1 MRAPGRSSPGLLV
14 PLVLAAACASL
25 AATRGAPAD
34 FAQVKARGALRV
46 LAAHDENWFSLE
58 AQGPAGFEREVL
70 EGYARLHGLRFEVV
84 PVVRWEEAI
93 PMLLAGRG
101 DLLAGINDTP
111 ERRRTIAFSEELLPA
126 RSVVVNLRPAPAIA
140 TTAALL
146 ATRVAVVPEST
157 WAVAADRAGVP
168 ASALVK
174 VADVPEA
181 LAALK
186 AGRAGAAIVD
196 VVDYLQ
202 QRRRLPE
209 LQLGLSLGAALSSA
223 WGLRKADVELRRSLD
238 AYLAEFRRQPGW
250 SRLLVKYFGEDAPLV
265 LGRQKLD

>member
-1 MRAPGRSSPGLLV
+1 MSRMRPGRRALFGIAV
-14 PLVLAAACASL
+14 PLALAAASASL
-25 AATRGAPAD
+25 AADLAEVR
-34 FAQVKARGALRV
+34 ARGAFRV
-46 LAAHDENWFSLE
+46 LAAHDENWFSVTGK
-58 AQGPAGFEREVL
+58 GPPGFEREVL

-111 ERRRTIAFSEELLPA
+111 ERRRTIAFTEELLPA
-126 RSVVVNLRPAPAIA
+126 RSVVVNLKPAAPVASP
-140 TTAALL
+140 AALL

-186 AGRAGAAIVD
+186 TGRAGAAIVD

-202 QRRRLPE
+202 QRRRISE
-209 LQLGLSLGAALSSA
+209 LQLGLSLGGALSSA
-223 WGLRKADVELRRSLD
+223 WGVRKADAELRRSLD
-238 AYLAEFRRQPGW
+238 AYLAEFRKHPGW